1 MEMRYRVPDG
11 YLEEGVEMV
20 RMLIDQIEAAGKD
33 QTAIDEV
40 YGKLL
45 IGDDEREVGGSEG
58 KEKGGV
64 GKHGL

>member
-1 MEMRYRVPDG
+1 MRYRVPDG

-58 KEKGGV
+58 KEKGGGANMV
-64 GKHGL
+64 YK